1 MSELVQLRKK
11 SQITLPQSVRQ
22 ELGIEEGDVF
32 DIKVRD
38 GEIVLRAKKV
48 IDKEQAWFWSK
59 RWQEGEKE
67 AEEEILEGRVHT
79 FKDAEEG
86 INFLHKQNPKK
97 SPKSKG

>member
-11 SQITLPQSVRQ
+11 SQITLPQSIRQ

-48 IDKEQAWFWSK
+48 IDKDQAWFWSR
-59 RWQEGEKE
+59 RWQAGERQ
-67 AEEEILEGRVHT
+67 AEEDIRAGRVQK
-79 FKDAEEG
+79 FNDSNEAIG
-86 INFLHKQNPKK
+86 FLHKQTTKK
-97 SPKSKG
+97 SPKKNG